1 MEIFWCV
8 TLVKLIFGLGKTNLR
23 FSQYFQGGEM
33 EMSKWVGVSVKSNGK
48 IQICGIVEGWCGMK
62 DNMLTSQQC
71 VRCSEEHRALKCQGP
86 AG

>member
-1 MEIFWCV
+1 M
-8 TLVKLIFGLGKTNLR
+8 G
-23 FSQYFQGGEM
+23 
-33 EMSKWVGVSVKSNGK
+33 KWVGVSVKSNGK
-48 IQICGIVEGWCGMK
+48 IQICGIVEGWCCMK